1 MVAAPSAAALLA
13 TIYTLVVIAA
23 AVIGARIYVR
33 LKLQKKKLL
42 LSDIFI
48 IAAWCSALTS
58 ASFGIVLNSSGA
70 LRPNISYTLRSFQ
83 ADKETF
89 EYVLRMLW
97 ASVIPLFTTF
107 YLCKASLLAVYLQ
120 LFPNPFFF
128 FNQYNMLISTLWVVI
143 GYCAIA
149 YVVSIGLQLFLCFPI
164 ERNCSLCDEA
174 VTATIFQVAWT
185 LHFTGNLL
193 LFGFPFLI
201 LYKLQLRCL
210 RTRMKIG
217 ICSVFMLGLVDI
229 AFSLTR
235 FLSVQLPRDGDFRS
249 ITLIELW
256 SALDA
261 YVGLIIACLPS
272 LRPLLRRNLKSSDE
286 YSYDASGRPTRPVPP
301 RRPGQSGF
309 EEIDEMSY
317 PGAPEASGPIGGTR
331 HRPADPLDPGVD
343 NGWISDKKSNRSDV
357 ELVNI
362 DARPPP

>member
-89 EYVLRMLW
+89 EYVLR
-97 ASVIPLFTTF
+97 
-107 YLCKASLLAVYLQ
+107 
-120 LFPNPFFF
+120 
-128 FNQYNMLISTLWVVI
+128 
-143 GYCAIA
+143 
-149 YVVSIGLQLFLCFPI
+149 
-164 ERNCSLCDEA
+164 
-174 VTATIFQVAWT
+174 VAWT

-249 ITLIELW
+249 ITLI
-256 SALDA
+256 
-261 YVGLIIACLPS
+261 GLIIACLPS